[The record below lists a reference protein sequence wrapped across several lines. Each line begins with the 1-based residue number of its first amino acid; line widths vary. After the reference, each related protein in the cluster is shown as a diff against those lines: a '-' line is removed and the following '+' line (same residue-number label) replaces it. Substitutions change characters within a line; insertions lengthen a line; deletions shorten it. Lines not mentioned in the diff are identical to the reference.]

1 MSSEHT
7 PQQPVD
13 PSGKPTE
20 NNISST
26 PSQPAS
32 TKQTPA
38 TPSSLPNPP
47 VKQQQVPLQHQQQ
60 QPLAPP
66 QQQPLPPYPQPQ
78 QMYPSQ
84 HPHQQYSHKP
94 KNYNLKGQFN
104 PNYPNYQKYNNGAYD
119 SYPHNKTNGNRMN
132 NGNMIRHNPNNPN
145 SSNTNNPNNNLNNN
159 GYKKGYR
166 NIPPQ
171 QFYPNQNPMM
181 PMPYYPMAYPIQP
194 QAVLPEKPITS
205 PVKKHTQLSIKTK
218 DGTPVNFTSHSKS
231 SSISKTPSSTTSTS
245 VPSAPAPHA
254 ANSPAATTASASAS
268 ASTSATASASAS
280 APASAGAS
288 KEPKEKTAESK
299 KAFQLQFLQ
308 QLKAKKKASTTATP
322 SSSATST
329 TTETASKESSPK
341 EKEETKSTEPEPS
354 AAPAA
359 SETKIEAPAAESE
372 AQKPKQVEATT
383 EKEASA
389 SVPAPITPAPTSSVP
404 ESVPAPVQPEAD
416 KASEITPTAESLP
429 ETKSEVKPEVQADS
443 KPEEKAE
450 EKVEE
455 QPEEKAQK
463 QPEDNAEE
471 KPEEKAEETTEEKPE
486 EKAVEKSEDNVEE
499 KQDSV
504 AEEAGPSHHMTM
516 TEFFEKIEK
525 AKVIPN
531 VFKYKYA
538 EGFHGPDP
546 SLESRKVLTYDPIF
560 LLQFE
565 KIHYEVD
572 DAWREKYLSKIYIPD
587 RNESR
592 DKSFRTR
599 DNRTRSNGPLKGLP
613 IRGEFEGRNNSRTGS
628 KRKGR
633 DARDSRDGRDK
644 SRKGGDR
651 EGSRRSRG
659 PRGEK
664 SERADEKPQIKLA
677 PEDVK
682 PLEKTANRWVPK
694 SQKQAKEVKYAP
706 DGVTILYDDEDL
718 EKKIRSLLNKLS
730 LEQFDAITD
739 ELIELANQSKW
750 EKDANALKTTVRL
763 TFAKAT
769 DEPHWSSMYA
779 KFCQKLVS
787 TVDKSIYSEDYPIP
801 NATSENQYYTG
812 TNLAYRLLV
821 TRCQSEY
828 EKGWSTDLPVNEDGS
843 PIEPELMSDEYYALA
858 AQKRRGLGLVRFIG
872 ELYRLNL
879 IKFRVIVGCIRILT
893 TEPEKEDKPKTAK
906 SNEPYL
912 PQEDTLETLNQ
923 FMLTVG
929 QPLEEDVPSC
939 VEYAFQCIKS
949 YIDNPA
955 IGSRIKYKFLD
966 LIDLRKARWMNAD
979 SKLAGPKTISQIHA
993 EFNKKQVLHERER
1006 SSRSRSNRNNSK
1018 WGNDQISSTD
1028 ISKVGMIRKSGESTM
1043 NVLRKGKSSASVA
1056 NDFTTVSSRNKS
1068 SKGNAPPISR
1078 TGSTLSSAT
1087 ASAGTEEGSESRQQS
1102 NRFNLLMDNEEE
1114 ENSAEEENYGEEESD
1129 EGEDEEAETDEAED
1143 ANHEETEKKEENA
1156 VVEKEADAE
1165 NTEA

>member
-1 MSSEHT
+1 M
-7 PQQPVD
+7 
-13 PSGKPTE
+13 
-20 NNISST
+20 
-26 PSQPAS
+26 
-32 TKQTPA
+32 
-38 TPSSLPNPP
+38 
-47 VKQQQVPLQHQQQ
+47 
-60 QPLAPP
+60 
-66 QQQPLPPYPQPQ
+66 
-78 QMYPSQ
+78 
-84 HPHQQYSHKP
+84 
-94 KNYNLKGQFN
+94 KGQFN
-104 PNYPNYQKYNNGAYD
+104 PNYPNYQKYNNNAYEN
-119 SYPHNKTNGNRMN
+119 YPTHNKSNGNRMN
-132 NGNMIRHNPNNPN
+132 NNNVIRHNPNSPAN
-145 SSNTNNPNNNLNNN
+145 SNTSNPNNLNNN

-181 PMPYYPMAYPIQP
+181 PMPYYPMPYPMQP
-194 QAVLPEKPITS
+194 QPVLPEKPITS
-205 PVKKHTQLSIKTK
+205 PIKKHTQLSIKTK
-218 DGTPVNFTSHSKS
+218 DGTPVNFSHSKS
-231 SSISKTPSSTTSTS
+231 SSISKIPSSIT
-245 VPSAPAPHA
+245 SAPVNTSAPTTHPV
-254 ANSPAATTASASAS
+254 NSPVAAAATAAVA
-268 ASTSATASASAS
+268 AAPAV
-280 APASAGAS
+280 APASAGATT
-288 KEPKEKTAESK
+288 EPKGKTLESK

-308 QLKAKKKASTTATP
+308 QLKAKKKAST
-322 SSSATST
+322 ST
-329 TTETASKESSPK
+329 
-341 EKEETKSTEPEPS
+341 
-354 AAPAA
+354 PAA
-359 SETKIEAPAAESE
+359 SAAETAPKDSTPTEPSSTTPAAVEEKVEASKVEPEQVQKAEPVAIATEEEAPVSAPVSETESRTTASEPEATKEAETSLESAPALEAKDEAKSEEAAEV
-372 AQKPKQVEATT
+372 KPVEN
-383 EKEASA
+383 
-389 SVPAPITPAPTSSVP
+389 
-404 ESVPAPVQPEAD
+404 
-416 KASEITPTAESLP
+416 AE
-429 ETKSEVKPEVQADS
+429 ENAEVKPEEEA
-443 KPEEKAE
+443 EEKFKADTEENAEEKSVDNEENVEDKTVEQAE
-450 EKVEE
+450 EKVEGNRE
-455 QPEEKAQK
+455 ETSEEKI
-463 QPEDNAEE
+463 EGSAEG
-471 KPEEKAEETTEEKPE
+471 AITETTEDNLE
-486 EKAVEKSEDNVEE
+486 E
-499 KQDSV
+499 QP
-504 AEEAGPSHHMTM
+504 AEEAGPSHNMTM
-516 TEFFEKIEK
+516 TNFFEKIESAK
-525 AKVIPN
+525 AIPD
-531 VFKYKYA
+531 VFSFKYA
-538 EGFHGPDP
+538 EGFHGPDA
-546 SLESRKVLTYDPIF
+546 SLEARKVLTYDPIF

-565 KIHYEVD
+565 KIHYNVD

-587 RNESR
+587 KSESR
-592 DKSFRTR
+592 DKSFRMKDSR
-599 DNRTRSNGPLKGLP
+599 ARSNGPMKGMP

-633 DARDSRDGRDK
+633 DARDPRDARER

-651 EGSRRSRG
+651 DGSRRSRG

-664 SERADEKPQIKLA
+664 ERADEKPQIKLA

-694 SQKQAKEVKYAP
+694 SQSKAKEVKYAP
-706 DGVTILYDDEDL
+706 DGETVIYDNEDL

-730 LEQFDAITD
+730 LELFDDITD
-739 ELIELANQSKW
+739 ELITLANQSKW
-750 EKDANALKTTVRL
+750 ETDANALKMTVRL

-893 TEPEKEDKPKTAK
+893 TEPEKEDKPKAAK
-906 SNEPYL
+906 SNGPYL

-1006 SSRSRSNRNNSK
+1006 SSRSRSNRSGSK

-1028 ISKVGMIRKSGESTM
+1028 ISKVGVIRKSGESSM
-1043 NVLRKGKSSASVA
+1043 NVLRKGKASAPVS
-1056 NDFTTVSSRNKS
+1056 DFTTVSSRNKS
-1068 SKGNAPPISR
+1068 SKGSAPPVSR
-1078 TGSTLSSAT
+1078 TASSMSTIT
-1087 ASAGTEEGSESRQQS
+1087 ASAGTEESSEPRQQS
-1102 NRFNLLMDNEEE
+1102 NRFNLLMDNED
-1114 ENSAEEENYGEEESD
+1114 ENSAEENVEEES
-1129 EGEDEEAETDEAED
+1129 EGEDKEEESEEEAEFGDAADGKHGIEA
-1143 ANHEETEKKEENA
+1143 EETEKKEDA
-1156 VVEKEADAE
+1156 AVEKADAE
-1165 NTEA
+1165 TTEA

>member
-1 MSSEHT
+1 
-7 PQQPVD
+7 
-13 PSGKPTE
+13 
-20 NNISST
+20 
-26 PSQPAS
+26 
-32 TKQTPA
+32 
-38 TPSSLPNPP
+38 
-47 VKQQQVPLQHQQQ
+47 
-60 QPLAPP
+60 
-66 QQQPLPPYPQPQ
+66 
-78 QMYPSQ
+78 
-84 HPHQQYSHKP
+84 
-94 KNYNLKGQFN
+94 
-104 PNYPNYQKYNNGAYD
+104 
-119 SYPHNKTNGNRMN
+119 MN
-132 NGNMIRHNPNNPN
+132 NNNMIRHNPNSPAN
-145 SSNTNNPNNNLNNN
+145 SNTNNPNNLNNN

-181 PMPYYPMAYPIQP
+181 PMPYYPMPYPMQP
-194 QAVLPEKPITS
+194 QPVLPEKPITS
-205 PVKKHTQLSIKTK
+205 PIKKHTQLSIKTK
-218 DGTPVNFTSHSKS
+218 DGTPVNFSHSKS
-231 SSISKTPSSTTSTS
+231 SSISKIPSSISSATVNT
-245 VPSAPAPHA
+245 SAPVAHPVNPPVA
-254 ANSPAATTASASAS
+254 AAAATAAAAPAVASAV
-268 ASTSATASASAS
+268 
-280 APASAGAS
+280 APASAGTTI
-288 KEPKEKTAESK
+288 EPKGKTSESK

-308 QLKAKKKASTTATP
+308 QLKAKKKASTSSPTASTAEAAPKETTP
-322 SSSATST
+322 TGSASTTSSA
-329 TTETASKESSPK
+329 A
-341 EKEETKSTEPEPS
+341 EP
-354 AAPAA
+354 
-359 SETKIEAPAAESE
+359 KIEALKAEPE
-372 AQKPKQVEATT
+372 QVQKPEPVAVAT
-383 EKEASA
+383 EKEA
-389 SVPAPITPAPTSSVP
+389 
-404 ESVPAPVQPEAD
+404 PAPVSSFETESKTTAAEPEVT
-416 KASEITPTAESLP
+416 KEVETVPASESTS
-429 ETKSEVKPEVQADS
+429 ETKSET
-443 KPEEKAE
+443 KPEETADVKPVEKTEAEEKAEENAEEKAAEKAEEEVEEKVEDKAEDNEEKVEDKAVEQAE

-455 QPEEKAQK
+455 
-463 QPEDNAEE
+463 NT
-471 KPEEKAEETTEEKPE
+471 EETTEEKTEGSAEEAVAENSEDKIE
-486 EKAVEKSEDNVEE
+486 EKP
-499 KQDSV
+499 

-516 TEFFEKIEK
+516 TNFFEKIEN
-525 AKVIPN
+525 AKVIPD
-531 VFKYKYA
+531 VFSYKYS
-538 EGFHGPDP
+538 EGFHGPDA
-546 SLESRKVLTYDPIF
+546 SLEARKVLTYDPIF

-565 KIHYEVD
+565 KIHYDVD

-587 RNESR
+587 KSESR
-592 DKSFRTR
+592 DKSFRMKDSR
-599 DNRTRSNGPLKGLP
+599 ARSNGPMKGMP

-633 DARDSRDGRDK
+633 DARDPRDAREK

-651 EGSRRSRG
+651 DGSRRSRG

-664 SERADEKPQIKLA
+664 SDRAEDKPPQIKLA

-706 DGVTILYDDEDL
+706 DGETIIYDDEDL

-730 LEQFDAITD
+730 LELFDDITD
-739 ELIELANQSKW
+739 ELITLANQSKW
-750 EKDANALKTTVRL
+750 ETDANALKMTVRL

-801 NATSENQYYTG
+801 NANSENQYYTG

-893 TEPEKEDKPKTAK
+893 TEPEKEDKPKTTK

-1006 SSRSRSNRNNSK
+1006 SSRSRSNRNSSK

-1028 ISKVGMIRKSGESTM
+1028 ISKVGVIRKSGESTM
-1043 NVLRKGKSSASVA
+1043 NVLRKGKASAPVS
-1056 NDFTTVSSRNKS
+1056 DFTTVSSRNKS
-1068 SKGNAPPISR
+1068 SKGNAPPVSR
-1078 TGSTLSSAT
+1078 TSSSMSTIT

-1102 NRFNLLMDNEEE
+1102 NRFNLLMDNED
-1114 ENSAEEENYGEEESD
+1114 ENSAEENDVEEES
-1129 EGEDEEAETDEAED
+1129 EGEVKEEDFEQEEEAETGDAADAKQGIKAEETDEKED
-1143 ANHEETEKKEENA
+1143 AA
-1156 VVEKEADAE
+1156 VEEADAE
-1165 NTEA
+1165 TTEA